1 VHGPPQ
7 LRFAGFALGP
17 SELYVDFMMA
27 IVKNAHENLR
37 STVYDKFQRREYTSL
52 QVELGP
58 QIMMAWRDVRAL

>member
-1 VHGPPQ
+1 
-7 LRFAGFALGP
+7 
-17 SELYVDFMMA
+17 MMA